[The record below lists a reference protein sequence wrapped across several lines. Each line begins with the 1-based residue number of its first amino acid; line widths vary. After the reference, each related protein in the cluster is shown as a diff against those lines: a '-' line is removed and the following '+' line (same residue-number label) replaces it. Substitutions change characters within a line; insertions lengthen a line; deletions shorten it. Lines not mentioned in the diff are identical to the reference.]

1 MTTPDQ
7 THDEDD
13 GTGRAGNTGA
23 LAAASQE
30 PEEAGDPLGPLNR
43 VTEDDAE
50 DE

>member
-1 MTTPDQ
+1 MTTPHEHQ
-7 THDEDD
+7 DEDD
-13 GTGRAGNTGA
+13 TTGNTGA

-43 VTEDDAE
+43 VTEDDP